1 MRPRTAFFLSVFLLL
16 AGCITVKNF
25 GVYWGTG
32 TLDPALAGTWNSARA
47 SGGSDVTFTAEE
59 GNIYRMHFTNGGE
72 DKFARTLKVAD
83 STYLM
88 TKQKPDDEGGTLIAY
103 VIQGEDMD
111 FFAPNRDKQK
121 DFLKRYPTIPFTI
134 TKTTFTIQ
142 ELNPES
148 MKWLTKISTEPEWW
162 INIQKFKRA
171 QPE

>member
-59 GNIYRMHFTNGGE
+59 GNIYRM
-72 DKFARTLKVAD
+72 
-83 STYLM
+83 
-88 TKQKPDDEGGTLIAY
+88 
-103 VIQGEDMD
+103 
-111 FFAPNRDKQK
+111 
-121 DFLKRYPTIPFTI
+121 PFTI